1 MQASDHI
8 RSVLEYRFQSPDPWN
23 DDILGWS
30 KHKVSQRHR
39 PKSPW
44 RHRTLRTHWYG
55 DSRLPH
61 ALTNLFLPSRFVIS
75 CTARQRWR
83 SSQNR
88 RRGTPVC
95 FGWAGDTT
103 TPPPFSFCPIVHP
116 RKEGSVRSNK
126 MYGIYLG
133 HVLLE
138 SSINLLVTGD
148 SMAESIVIDYTAN

>member
-8 RSVLEYRFQSPDPWN
+8 RSVLEYKFQSPDPWN

-61 ALTNLFLPSRFVIS
+61 ALTNLFLPSGFVIS

-103 TPPPFSFCPIVHP
+103 TPPPFSFCPIVP
-116 RKEGSVRSNK
+116 GA
-126 MYGIYLG
+126 
-133 HVLLE
+133 
-138 SSINLLVTGD
+138 LVTTEEERGGGVPYRTGELM
-148 SMAESIVIDYTAN
+148 SQPVRLSAG